1 MDWRVAL
8 AACFMFV
15 ALQVDRGNLAQ
26 AVADNL
32 LDDLNMTTN
41 DYNVGNQI
49 FYVCFLVA
57 EVPSQLISKKL
68 GPDIFIP
75 LQMAS

>member
-1 MDWRVAL
+1 
-8 AACFMFV
+8 MFV